1 MVFSYVSTLRT
12 FLMLFLFSLPMVLV
26 GEYGWL
32 AAPGIT
38 LIAYLFLNIEQ
49 MALEIEQPFGDDPND
64 LPMEGY
70 LLELEAELISML
82 PGNIGHNPLP
92 EAAPTTAGVVIDDSD
107 DEGPASPLPHTRK
120 GGATSGATAAGPGG
134 YQRLQEADTPGGMDE
149 GAAAAMMV

>member
-1 MVFSYVSTLRT
+1 M
-12 FLMLFLFSLPMVLV
+12 

-92 EAAPTTAGVVIDDSD
+92 EAAPTPAAVVIDDSD
-107 DEGPASPLPHTRK
+107 DEGPASPLPNTKK
-120 GGATSGATAAGPGG
+120 GGAASGATTPAGPGG

>member
-1 MVFSYVSTLRT
+1 
-12 FLMLFLFSLPMVLV
+12 MLFLFSLPMVLV

-107 DEGPASPLPHTRK
+107 DEGPASPLPNAKK
-120 GGATSGATAAGPGG
+120 GGAAGRGG